1 MMSMYICFNPK
12 KMKYFINSILFVL
25 FFSCKPA
32 IVENTATYFGGEIVN
47 PRSNFVLLL
56 KDEKVIDTLL
66 LDKKNRFIAEYQSLD
81 EGLYTFKHGL
91 EFQYIYLEPTD
102 SVLVRLNTWDFDESI
117 VFSGKGSS
125 KNEFLINLFLQNE
138 VEEKTM
144 FHYFNLNEE
153 LFQTKIDSLTEV
165 RENIYQGYITNE
177 LGISEGFQKLSNAA
191 IHFPIYR
198 LKEVY
203 PYYYKNSHQLNEFPE
218 VSEIFYGYRDGI
230 NLNETSLLS
239 FYPYQNYV
247 INYLYN
253 ISYQQK
259 EKDSTK
265 SNLTINVLNAVIE
278 NISSEEI
285 KNTLLKR
292 IVVND
297 FLKSERTC
305 TIDNEKLAIFL
316 KNCTDE
322 AYITQVQN
330 LVNDSKYVENNKPLP
345 NFDVISYDNKKSNII
360 DLTKNQKSVIYFWS
374 TEYMSSD
381 YLVSR
386 IKFLEQKHPSILF
399 IGIQMT
405 PEYLNILTEPKLK
418 TLDINKQFK
427 LTDTSF
433 ANNFLKSRYPRI
445 IILDNKGLVVNG
457 FTYLDAKNL
466 GQELNKLEIN

>member
-1 MMSMYICFNPK
+1 MR
-12 KMKYFINSILFVL
+12 YFIANIIFVL
-25 FFSCKPA
+25 IFSCKPA
-32 IVENTATYFGGEIVN
+32 IIENTATYFGGEIVN

-66 LDKKNRFIAEYQSLD
+66 LDKNNRFIAELPSLD

-102 SVLVRLNTWDFDESI
+102 SVLVRLNAWDFDESI

-144 FHYFNLNEE
+144 YHYFNLNEE
-153 LFQTKIDSLTEV
+153 SFQGKIDSLTEI
-165 RENIYQGYITNE
+165 RENIYEGFITNE
-177 LGISEGFQKLSNAA
+177 ESISEGFKKLSNAA

-203 PYYYKNSHQLNEFPE
+203 PYYHKKAQQLNEFPE
-218 VSEIFYGYRDGI
+218 VSDLFYGYRDAI
-230 NLNETSLLS
+230 DLNETSLLS

-253 ISYQQK
+253 ISYQLK

-265 SNLTINVLNAVIE
+265 SDITLNVLNAVIE

-305 TIDNEKLAIFL
+305 AIDSEKLAIFL
-316 KNCTDE
+316 KNCTDID
-322 AYITQVQN
+322 YITQVQN
-330 LVNDSKYVENNKPLP
+330 LVNDSKFVENNKPLP
-345 NFDVISYDNKKSNII
+345 QFEVASYDNRIDNISDIISSKKA
-360 DLTKNQKSVIYFWS
+360 VIYFWS
-374 TEYMSSD
+374 TEYMSID

-386 IKFLEQKHPSILF
+386 IKFLEQKYPSILF
-399 IGIQMT
+399 IGIQMK
-405 PEYLNILTEPKLK
+405 PEYSNVLSEPKFK
-418 TLDINKQFK
+418 NLDFNQQFK
-427 LTDTSF
+427 LTNSSY
-433 ANNFLKSRYPRI
+433 ARNFLTSRYPRI
-445 IILDNKGLVVNG
+445 IILNDNGLVING

-466 GQELNKLEIN
+466 DKELNKLEIN